1 MHPKISIVKKIDV
14 NCWKIHTIFF
24 YITLILSFYLVF
36 QIFSLQSIQ
45 KELHL
50 EKASLLYDKQYQ
62 IGYASIVVDKL
73 KHMVLDEFETNQKMI
88 VHSPYFQLEQFF
100 NMYYPKMNKER
111 VDALSEYLVNAS
123 MKYGI
128 PPLLMASIIK
138 RESNFKDDAVGSV
151 LPSGARAKGLGQV
164 LWRWHK
170 EKVYDLG
177 YDTIDALFLPEVN
190 IDVATL
196 AFKEFYDRNGGNV
209 VRALTGYVGGNH
221 PGYVNDVMNTYIKMN
236 VHLYGLIQYE
246 HIPLYR
252 KNIILAAN

>member
-1 MHPKISIVKKIDV
+1 MQPKVSIVKKKDV
-14 NCWKIHTIFF
+14 YCWKINTIFF
-24 YITLILSFYLVF
+24 YITLLISFYLVF

-45 KELHL
+45 KELL
-50 EKASLLYDKQYQ
+50 FEKASIQYEKEYQ
-62 IGYASIVVDKL
+62 IGYASVVVDKL
-73 KHMVLDEFETNQKMI
+73 KYMVLDEFELNQKMI

-100 NMYYPKMNKER
+100 NMYYPTMNIER
-111 VDALSEYLVNAS
+111 VDELSEYLVNAS

-138 RESNFKDDAVGSV
+138 RESNFNEKAIGSV

-164 LWRWHK
+164 LWQWHK

-246 HIPLYR
+246 HIPFYR
-252 KNIILAAN
+252 QNIILASN